1 MRCILD
7 ALFDVNPGVS
17 GSDTRHPRTILEP
30 MRIQERRLERHA
42 EERLDGLPAGMVKRI
57 RSFRTFLAVESEHL
71 LKRHRFGLG
80 GREVAKGR
88 SDLVDVVVGRACRMV
103 ADDMGPAARGDLS
116 ACAVVALGGYGRS
129 ELAPYSDVDLLF
141 LHPERPSQRVTEF
154 VESMLPLL
162 WDVGLEVGHSVRSVS
177 DCVEYG
183 RTDLHSRNAMSEA
196 RLLVGNADLFGRFTA
211 EMRAKVYG
219 HPKANRFFKQAMVAE
234 VEGRR
239 ARYGSV
245 VGMQE
250 PHLKEGAGGL
260 RDLHLVGWVG
270 LARWGFRDL
279 DELLRAGLVT
289 PAVHA
294 RALRA
299 YDFILRVRNEAHFQT
314 GRRTDLIALDLQPSL
329 AEKLEYSDQRSASAS
344 EIFMR
349 DFYMRAQELQ
359 RFCDAF
365 LLQADF
371 WTEEEGFLPLRRRPR
386 TLVVGPERRYRLKE
400 GRLLPPPEG
409 IDFGDDALRLFE
421 PFDVAQQHGAVVGDA
436 LLEAVR
442 SKLSWVDRRV
452 RHDPEAAAVF
462 MRMLGRTGRVSRA
475 LRQMHDAGLLGK
487 YMPEFRR
494 VTLLVQHDHYHRYTI
509 DEHTLKTVEALDAL
523 ADPEL
528 RDDGLRPLGYALERI
543 EDPGRLALA
552 LLLHDIG
559 KGQGGDHVTKGAAIA
574 RRVCRRLG
582 LSEQAAGD
590 VVFLVAKHLVMSRVS
605 QRRDLTDE
613 TLVKGFADT
622 VETVDRLRML
632 FVLTYADIRAVG
644 PETWND
650 WKAALL
656 CELFDRSMA
665 HLSEDGTT
673 APERRADLA
682 ERVLTELH
690 PEFLRSDVE
699 RFLEHL
705 PHRYGRLVP
714 PDLIARH
721 FEMAR
726 HLGSLPALVD
736 WRTSDQGPYT
746 VVSICV
752 RDARGLLGRLAGA
765 LTGAGLDILS
775 VDVFTRDD
783 GLVLDVFR
791 VSEAMG
797 PGPVHPVPES
807 RYEEVSREVQAVLEG
822 TRDPAQAVDR
832 QRTRQMRR
840 RRRKSPAPPAVR
852 FVPPDASGRTVVEVR
867 TNDEPGV
874 VYRLATTFARLG
886 LDITLAKI
894 ATEKNQALDVFYV
907 TEDGGPLGEAR
918 HREVELALLEA
929 LAR

>member
-1 MRCILD
+1 
-7 ALFDVNPGVS
+7 
-17 GSDTRHPRTILEP
+17 

-42 EERLDGLPAGMVKRI
+42 EQRLDGVPAETAKRI
-57 RSFRTFLAVESEHL
+57 RSFRTFLEVESGHL

-80 GREVAKGR
+80 GREIAQGR
-88 SDLVDVVVGRACRMV
+88 SDLVDVVVSRACRMV
-103 ADDMGPAARGDLS
+103 ADDMGPAARDDLS
-116 ACAVVALGGYGRS
+116 ACAVLALGGYGRR
-129 ELAPYSDVDLLF
+129 ELAPFSDVDLLF
-141 LHPERPSQRVTEF
+141 LRPDRPSVRVAEF
-154 VESMLPLL
+154 VEAMLPLL
-162 WDVGLEVGHSVRSVS
+162 WDVGLEVGHSVRSIP
-177 DCVEYG
+177 DCIHFG

-196 RLLVGNADLFGRFTA
+196 RLLVGDEALFARFRT
-211 EMRAKVYG
+211 ELHAKVYG
-219 HPKANRFFKQAMVAE
+219 HPKANRFFKQAMAAE

-239 ARYGSV
+239 SRYGPV

-270 LARWGFRDL
+270 LARWGFKDL

-289 PAVHA
+289 TNVHA

-329 AEKLEYSDQRSASAS
+329 AQHLGYSDQRSASAS

-371 WTEEEGFLPLRRRPR
+371 WVEEDGFLPLRRRPR

-400 GRLLPPPEG
+400 GRLLPCPDG
-409 IDFGDDALRLFE
+409 IDFAEDPLRLFE
-421 PFDVAQQHGAVVGDA
+421 VFDVAQQHGALVGDT
-436 LLEAVR
+436 LIEAVR
-442 SKLSWVDRRV
+442 KHLSLVDRPA
-452 RHDPEAAAVF
+452 RHDPDVAALF
-462 MRMLGRTGRVSRA
+462 LRMLGRTGRVSTT
-475 LRQMHDAGLLGK
+475 LRQMHDAGLLAR
-487 YMPEFRR
+487 YLPEFKR
-494 VTLLVQHDHYHRYTI
+494 VTLMVQHDHYHRYTI
-509 DEHTLKTVEALDAL
+509 DEHTLKTIEALDSL
-523 ADPEL
+523 ADAEL
-528 RDDGLRPLGYALERI
+528 RDDARVPLGAALDQV

-582 LSEQAAGD
+582 LDDRAAAD
-590 VVFLVAKHLVMSRVS
+590 VVFLVGKHLVMSRVS

-613 TLVKGFADT
+613 ALVHGFADT
-622 VETVDRLRML
+622 VETADRLRML

-656 CELFDRSMA
+656 CELFERTMGV
-665 HLSEDGTT
+665 LTDGE
-673 APERRADLA
+673 AFQPERRADLA
-682 ERVLTELH
+682 ERVLGELH

-699 RFLEHL
+699 AFLEHL

-721 FEMAR
+721 FEMTR
-726 HLGSLPALVD
+726 SLGSRPALVD
-736 WRTSDQGPYT
+736 WRASDQGPYSI
-746 VVSICV
+746 VSICV

-775 VDVFTRDD
+775 VDVFTSDD

-797 PGPVHPVPES
+797 PDPVHPVPET
-807 RYEEVSREVQAVLEG
+807 RYEEIAREVEAVLEG
-822 TRDPAQAVDR
+822 SRDPEEAVDR
-832 QRTRQMRR
+832 QRTRQLRR
-840 RRRKSPAPPAVR
+840 RRRKSQVPPMVR
-852 FVPPDASGRTVVEVR
+852 FVPPDPSRRTVVEVR
-867 TNDEPGV
+867 ANDEPGV

-907 TEDGGPLGEAR
+907 TEEGGPLRESR
-918 HREVELALLEA
+918 HREVELALLEV
-929 LAR
+929 LGR